1 MTGTSPLNTINL
13 REGIGLPLV
22 LLHGF
27 PLDVRMWAACAEAL
41 PPGVSAIGVDLPGAG
56 HSDLDGAPPGLEHS
70 AERVHDTLRGMG
82 VGNAIVVGL
91 SMGGYVALA
100 LADLYPGFVAGL
112 GLVDTKSVADAE
124 DARANRHRIAN
135 AVEETQ
141 TVDAVLGMPAALLS
155 PTSVTERRHLFPLL
169 ESWIRSQSPA
179 GIAWMQRAMAARP
192 DRTPVLEK
200 YDAPVAV
207 VVGEH
212 DALSPRAQA
221 EHMVAAAKKA
231 GADVTLTEVPD
242 AGHMAPVE
250 DPATVAAALTHL
262 HERVRNREHVRSRR
276 RVRNR

>member
-1 MTGTSPLNTINL
+1 MTRTTPLNTIDL
-13 REGIGLPLV
+13 RTGGGLPLV

-27 PLDVRMWAACAEAL
+27 PLDLRMWAACATAL
-41 PPGVSAIGVDLPGAG
+41 PPGIRAIGVDLPGAG
-56 HSDLDGAPPGLEHS
+56 HSDLDGARPALEHS

-112 GLVDTKSVADAE
+112 GLVDTKSVADTDEAQ
-124 DARANRHRIAN
+124 ANRRRIAS

-155 PTSVTERRHLFPLL
+155 DTSAIERRHLFPVL

-179 GIAWMQRAMAARP
+179 GVAWMQRAMAVRP
-192 DRTPVLEK
+192 DRTAVLEK
-200 YDAPVAV
+200 YEAPVAV
-207 VVGEH
+207 VVGEQ
-212 DALSPRAQA
+212 DRLSPRAEA
-221 EHMVAAAKKA
+221 EHMAAAVRMA
-231 GADVTLTEVPD
+231 GGDVTLTEVPD

-250 DPATVAAALTHL
+250 DPQMVARTLADL
-262 HERVRNREHVRSRR
+262 HR
-276 RVRNR
+276 RVRDR